1 MHIVHIHIR
10 VKPDALDGFVEATLA
25 NARQSVL
32 ESGIARFDFIQD
44 KNDPTQFTL
53 VEVYRTEQDVGRH
66 KETAHYA
73 AWAES
78 VTDMLAGPRTREKY
92 RNIYPDDPGWG

>member
-10 VKPDALDGFVEATLA
+10 VKPDALDGFIEATLA
-25 NARQSVL
+25 NARQSVQ
-32 ESGIARFDFIQD
+32 EPGIARFDFMQH
-44 KNDPTQFTL
+44 KSDPTQFTL
-53 VEVYRTEQDVGRH
+53 VEVYRTEGDVDRH

-78 VTDMLAGPRTREKY
+78 VTDMLAEPRTREKF
-92 RNIYPDDPGWG
+92 RNIFPEDPGWG

>member
-10 VKPDALDGFVEATLA
+10 VKPEALDGFTQATLA

-32 ESGIARFDFIQD
+32 EPGIARFDVLQN
-44 KNDPTQFTL
+44 KNDSTQFTL
-53 VEVYRTEQDVGRH
+53 VEVYRTEQDVDRH

-73 AWAES
+73 AWVEA
-78 VTDMLAGPRTREKY
+78 VTDLLAEPRTREMY
-92 RNIYPDDPGWG
+92 RNTYPEDSGWV

>member
-1 MHIVHIHIR
+1 MHIVQIHIR
-10 VKPDALDGFVEATLA
+10 VKPKALDGFTRATLA

-32 ESGIARFDFIQD
+32 EPGIARFDVLQN

-53 VEVYRTEQDVGRH
+53 VEVYRTEQDVDRH

-73 AWAES
+73 AWVEA
-78 VTDMLAGPRTREKY
+78 VTDLLAEPRTREMY
-92 RNIYPDDPGWG
+92 RNVYPEEAGWG